1 MKKNKLLKI
10 LTILIIIVVSLIS
23 YAGIWVREQEKME
36 NILPEYILGMDLS
49 GARVAKFTVSDET
62 EEIIYDAEGNVTT
75 QGKNEDGSLKEGYKK
90 EDKKINSEE
99 ILNEANFEK
108 VKSIMQK
115 RLEHM
120 GVSEYQIRLN
130 SQNGEI
136 ILEVPEDTATNQVIS
151 NLTYL
156 GKFEIKDSDTNEVL
170 MNNDDVK
177 EASAVYGSVETGTVV
192 YLNLEFNKE
201 GKQKLENITK
211 NYIHSKDEEGKE
223 VEKNI
228 NIELDGELM
237 LQTHF
242 EEIITAGIL
251 QLTMGDAST
260 SSEEIASYINQASQ
274 VAGIIDSG
282 VMPIHYELEQNNYM
296 QKFNLG
302 TLEKIVLGV
311 IIGAVIIGFIYWIVR
326 YRINGVYAVLG
337 TVVGFGSAS
346 LIIRYANVPVSIQT
360 IVAIITLFVSNYILL
375 NYALKQF
382 NKKDEN
388 KKEIIKNTY
397 KRYASILFPVAIISV
412 VFTFINWLPISSIG
426 MIIFWGLTI
435 LAICN
440 YIVMQILLEIKEEK
454 INKKE
459 VKDRKEKN

>member
-10 LTILIIIVVSLIS
+10 LTILIIIAISLIS
-23 YAGIWVREQEKME
+23 YAGIWVKDQEKME
-36 NILPEYILGMDLS
+36 NILPEYILGMNLS

-99 ILNEANFEK
+99 TLNEENYEK

-115 RLEHM
+115 RLDHM
-120 GVSEYQIRLN
+120 GVSEYEIRLN
-130 SQNGEI
+130 KQNGEI

-170 MNNDDVK
+170 MNNDDLK
-177 EASAVYGSVETGTVV
+177 EASAVYGNVETGTVV

-211 NYIHSKDEEGKE
+211 TYIHSKDEQGNE

-242 EEIITAGIL
+242 EETITAGIL
-251 QLTMGDAST
+251 QLTMGNVST

-274 VAGIIDSG
+274 VAGVIDNG
-282 VMPIHYELEQNNYM
+282 VMPIHYELEQNNYI
-296 QKFNLG
+296 QKFEFG
-302 TLEKIVLGV
+302 ILEKIVLGV
-311 IIGAVIIGFIYWIVR
+311 IFGAIIIGFIYWIIR
-326 YRINGVYAVLG
+326 YMLNGVFVVLANIA
-337 TVVGFGSAS
+337 GFGLTS
-346 LIIRYANVPVSIQT
+346 LVIKYANVPVSLET
-360 IVAIITLFVSNYILL
+360 IVAVITLLVSNYMILG
-375 NYALKQF
+375 YALKQF
-382 NKKDEN
+382 NRQDEN
-388 KKEIIKNTY
+388 KNEIIKRTY
-397 KRYASILFPVAIISV
+397 KRYSSILFPVAIISV

-426 MIIFWGLTI
+426 MVMFWGLTV
-435 LAICN
+435 LAICD
-440 YIVMQILLEIKEEK
+440 YIVMKILLI
-454 INKKE
+454 II
-459 VKDRKEKN
+459 